1 MTENKTNKP
10 IKVEGV
16 EKFSFMT
23 FARKN
28 KDNQLIFFTIS
39 CSVDMVQPL
48 PEKVAKRIENSNQK
62 WLDVWFVKKNR
73 EECYKAIKMEDKA
86 KYTIEKPTNLCITK
100 NARGYVGFIIECNP
114 ESIKPYQKE
123 AKKDAPKSDI
133 DDLPF

>member
-1 MTENKTNKP
+1 MTENKKTF
-10 IKVEGV
+10 KVEGV

-39 CSVDMVQPL
+39 CTADMVHPL
-48 PEKVAKRIENSNQK
+48 PEQVAKCIENSNQK

-73 EECYKAIKMEDKA
+73 EACYKAIKMEDKV
-86 KYTIEKPTNLCITK
+86 KYTIDKPTKVWITK
-100 NARGYVGFIIECNP
+100 NARGYLGFIIECTP

-123 AKKDAPKSDI
+123 EKKDDAKIDT